1 MGINSAKAAIGAATL
16 TLHGGEDVVNQLT
29 DFWVSWAKAADDG
42 MASTATADTLVWA
55 NPFDFAVEIVAARY
69 IANGTITADNTNFA
83 TLQVKTQNAAA
94 GATAVAAALSTTITD
109 SGNIA
114 TDIAEAFTL
123 TPANVQVPVGGNIKV
138 AITKPGSGVIVR
150 SGIIMVRIRRIGA

>member
-1 MGINSAKAAIGAATL
+1 MGVSSAIASLGGSTL
-16 TLHGGEDVVNQLT
+16 LLHGGEPVAQQLT
-29 DFWVSWAKAADDG
+29 DFWVSFTKAADDG
-42 MASTATADTLVWA
+42 MAATATADTLVWS
-55 NPFDFAVEIVAARY
+55 NPFDFICEVVGARY

-109 SGNIA
+109 SGNVA

-123 TPANVQVPVGGNIKV
+123 TPANVQVPVGGNLKF
-138 AITKPGSGVIVR
+138 AITKAAAGVIVR
-150 SGIIMVRIRRIGA
+150 SGIIMVRLRRVGS